1 MMVGSNR
8 VSVIM
13 PLYNAEAYMRNSIKS
28 IIGQSHKDIEIIL
41 VDDGSSDETLTVAYE
56 LASIDNRISV
66 IPQKNAGPG
75 SARNNGLDH
84 CHGQFV
90 CFVDSDDYLEKDAIQ
105 TMLEAFEE
113 DVDIVQCRAMKVYN
127 DARDDLET
135 WEKEKLVLTS
145 YEAMKDYLYNPKP
158 IIRFAVWAKLFR
170 REVIE
175 NIRFPIMNNS
185 EDVVFNAEAICRCRN
200 IKYIPRILYR
210 VLVRDDSLSH
220 RNMTEEK
227 VQSSLRCN
235 ELIID
240 LLNSNDEYSDL
251 IGRAYWSSIITMLTN
266 ACILQ
271 KENVADKKR
280 IIRNLGKQCK
290 DLNVPKDCLDTRQNV
305 IRIIFQNFPICISL
319 ILKNR
324 FGGIKT

>member
-56 LASIDNRISV
+56 LASVDNRISV

-90 CFVDSDDYLEKDAIQ
+90 CFIDSDDYLEKDAIQ

-113 DVDIVQCRAMKVYN
+113 DVDIVQCRAMKVY
-127 DARDDLET
+127 DDGRDDLEI
-135 WEKEKLVLTS
+135 WEEEEQVLTS

-175 NIRFPIMNNS
+175 NIRFPLMNNS
-185 EDVVFNAEAICRCRN
+185 EDVVFNAEAICRCRS
-200 IKYIPRILYR
+200 IKYIPRTLYR
-210 VLVRDDSLSH
+210 VAVRDDSLSH
-220 RNMTEEK
+220 RAITEEK
-227 VQSSLRCN
+227 VQSSMRCN
-235 ELIID
+235 ELLVD
-240 LLNSNDEYSDL
+240 LLNSKDEYRDL
-251 IGRAYWSSIITMLTN
+251 IARAYWSSITTMLTN
-266 ACILQ
+266 ACVLQ
-271 KENVADKKR
+271 KENIADKKR
-280 IIRNLGKQCK
+280 IIRDLGKQCK
-290 DLNVPKDCLDTRQNV
+290 HLNVPKGCLDIKQTV
-305 IRIIFQNFPICISL
+305 IRIAFQNLPVCVSFM
-319 ILKNR
+319 LKNKL
-324 FGGIKT
+324 GV

>member
-1 MMVGSNR
+1 MLDVLNR

-13 PLYNAEAYMRNSIKS
+13 PLYNAETYMRNSIKS
-28 IIGQSHKDIEIIL
+28 IIEQSYKDIEIIL
-41 VDDGSSDETLTVAYE
+41 VDDGSSDGTLAVAYE
-56 LASIDNRISV
+56 LASMNSRISV
-66 IPQKNAGPG
+66 ISQKNAGPG
-75 SARNNGLDH
+75 AARNNGLDH

-113 DVDIVQCRAMKVYN
+113 DIDIVQCRAMKVYN
-127 DARDDLET
+127 DGREDLEV
-135 WEKEKLVLTS
+135 WEEEEQILTS

-175 NIRFPIMNNS
+175 NIRFPLMNNS

-220 RNMTEEK
+220 RNITEEK

-240 LLNSNDEYSDL
+240 LLNSNDEYRDL

-271 KENVADKKR
+271 KENIADKKR
-280 IIRNLGKQCK
+280 IIRDLGKQCK
-290 DLNVPKDCLDTRQNV
+290 DLNVPKGCLDTRQTV
-305 IRIIFQNFPICISL
+305 IRIAFQNLPLGVSFML
-319 ILKNR
+319 RNKL
-324 FGGIKT
+324 GV

>member
-1 MMVGSNR
+1 MVGSNI

-28 IIGQSHKDIEIIL
+28 IIEQSHKDIEIIL
-41 VDDGSSDETLTVAYE
+41 VDDGSSDGTLDVAYE
-56 LASIDNRISV
+56 LASMNSRISV
-66 IPQKNAGPG
+66 ISQKNSGPG
-75 SARNNGLDH
+75 SARNNGLGH
-84 CHGQFV
+84 CQGQFV

-105 TMLEAFEE
+105 IMLEAFEE
-113 DVDIVQCRAMKVYN
+113 DVDIVQCRAMKVYD

-135 WEKEKLVLTS
+135 WEEEKQVLTS

-175 NIRFPIMNNS
+175 NIRFPLMNNS
-185 EDVVFNAEAICRCRN
+185 EDVVFNAEAICKCRS

-210 VLVRDDSLSH
+210 VTVRDDSLSH
-220 RNMTEEK
+220 RIITEEK

-235 ELIID
+235 ELLVD
-240 LLNSNDEYSDL
+240 LLNSEEEYKSL
-251 IGRAYWSSIITMLTN
+251 VGRAYWSSITTMLTN
-266 ACILQ
+266 ACVLQ
-271 KENVADKKR
+271 KENIEDKKR

-290 DLNVPKDCLDTRQNV
+290 KLNIPKGCLDIKQTV
-305 IRIIFQNFPICISL
+305 IRIAFQNLPVGISFM
-319 ILKNR
+319 LKN
-324 FGGIKT
+324 KLEV